1 MLSKDDAMD
10 LAKSKGLDL
19 VEVAPDAKPPVCRI
33 MDYGKFKYEQTKK
46 EKEAKK
52 KQVAI
57 KIKEIKIRPTTD
69 VHDFEIKREHAKEFL
84 EKGHKVKVTMM
95 FRGREMMRVEDQKAK
110 LIAFSEELKDCGV
123 VEREPKLLGRNMI
136 IIIGPLKKKH

>member
-1 MLSKDDAMD
+1 ME

-52 KQVAI
+52 KQIAI

-69 VHDFEIKREHAKEFL
+69 VHDFEIKRTHAQEFL

-110 LIAFSEELKDCGV
+110 LIAFSEELTEYGV
-123 VEREPKLLGRNMI
+123 MERAPKLLGRNMI
-136 IIIGPLKKKH
+136 VIIGPLKKKH